1 MKYLEWNNLI
11 GAHLFNESAA
21 GKEVYLFLT
30 RQDIVQVGKEFSR
43 FSWQDDEAVWVDFIQ
58 AMRNGIPGEI
68 SKSNYLDKIQIAF
81 TKKSTLRIEGVEI
94 LYPPYL
100 CYLVLTVLPV
110 IESQGEQINDALRAN
125 NYYTRINYFL
135 QNNKL
140 PKLLNQNQTR
150 NWNDIWQH
158 LSDWSIKTKK
168 TDLGIFTVRNFS
180 SAWIYAGIPLSQ
192 CLIDPKAL
200 KRLPSVF
207 LKEGLIPNSFIHDNE
222 WRALLEKT
230 WVNDLHQRQSV
241 LAHIR
246 TEGDE
251 MGKVV
256 LEIVKQAYN
265 NWKGGIELEEEKK
278 TNQSVIRIRKE
289 GIRSRLFLAFKL
301 DIGRG
306 EFRWGCRMYSKNDYP
321 EDLSFNGLP
330 CFESREY
337 WSNQLELGFHEKIIL
352 KDDANKWDAVLP
364 EKDVRFFIGGANLN
378 LAAEYWIE
386 TDEFSRISPMRLLCK
401 NSRRQEVE
409 EWSQHFVAPGKFRE
423 LTNDD
428 FDGIPDFWSLFE
440 FQHPHKA
447 IDGTQITSS
456 FGAKR
461 IILTGGVKLETRTY
475 LNGCLPEIEI
485 ENADGFEEV
494 FIELVSGG
502 NKVALQKKTL
512 GEGKWVLPPTL
523 NPGEEFVI
531 SAGSEK
537 TPPQRIAAEPL
548 ESLKL
553 ENAICPK
560 RNRFG
565 VVDNNENISF
575 VQGSLV
581 QGFDFTRQHIY
592 LHHFQPGQ
600 ETTSSDEFFPDSH
613 KKDNGLLLEFLT
625 RKKTCHSGE
634 FFEAFEQVL
643 YSKITGELEDEKVNL
658 TMIKRQVLNWYDFLG
673 YVDFDYQSKRIV
685 TNPPQ
690 MFLIPTPFGRKALL
704 TGARTPDFVEKV
716 FESAKNLGLQME
728 VIPQAGTSKPWLL
741 LPDTLCVKAIN
752 MQGYGTR
759 ELRTFADS
767 LGIYFDPAHIVQWG
781 LLHFSASI
789 DDYENQLNPDERF
802 EDWDWSRKVFNQDSF
817 RFERQENEHFDRS
830 YTLVEYQL
838 NAYTYYHILWK
849 NGIAYHVDKSWGRW
863 MVLKHLKKQVIF
875 RDNNDMTAIPT
886 GMPLPRLISESLLL
900 CSGRIPTT
908 RYLEL
913 DSIRTYFF
921 LFGNVVKIMLDN
933 EFYRIGQNPIEINQT
948 F

>member
-1 MKYLEWNNLI
+1 MKYLEWNNVI
-11 GAHLFNESAA
+11 GSLLFNESMA

-30 RQDIVQVGKEFSR
+30 HQELIEAGKATGNYDS
-43 FSWQDDEAVWVDFIQ
+43 QPEASIWDDFIR
-58 AMRNGIPGEI
+58 AIRNGIPGEPA
-68 SKSNYLDKIQIAF
+68 KGNYLDKVQAAYV
-81 TKKSTLRIEGVEI
+81 KKTTLRIDGIEI

-110 IESQGEQINDALRAN
+110 LESQGQQINDTLRTN
-125 NYYTRINYFL
+125 NYYARINNFFERY
-135 QNNKL
+135 NIPTL
-140 PKLLNQNQTR
+140 PNQNQNH
-150 NWNDIWQH
+150 NWNHIWQH
-158 LSDWSIKTKK
+158 LSDWSTKTKK

-180 SAWIYAGIPLSQ
+180 NAWIYAGIPLSQ

-200 KRLPSVF
+200 KRLPAVF
-207 LKEGLIPNSFIHDNE
+207 LKEGLVPNGFIHDNE

-230 WVNDLHQRQSV
+230 WVNDLHQRQPV
-241 LAHIR
+241 IVHIR
-246 TEGDE
+246 AEGDE

-256 LEIVKQAYN
+256 IEIVKQAYN
-265 NWKGGIELEEEKK
+265 NWKGGTELEEEQKPHQPF
-278 TNQSVIRIRKE
+278 TRIKKE

-301 DIGRG
+301 DRSRG

-337 WSNQLELGFHEKIIL
+337 WSNQLELGFLEKTVL
-352 KDDANKWDAVLP
+352 KDVANKWEAVLP
-364 EKDVRFFIGGANLN
+364 EKDLRLFIGGANLN
-378 LAAEYWIE
+378 LAADYWIE
-386 TDEFSRISPMRLLCK
+386 TDEFSSISPMRLLCR
-401 NSRRQEVE
+401 NSRRQDVE
-409 EWSQHFVAPGKFRE
+409 EWGKHFVVPGKFRE
-423 LTNDD
+423 LTKDD
-428 FDGIPDFWSLFE
+428 FDGIPDTWILFE
-440 FQHPHKA
+440 FQYPQKA
-447 IDGTQITSS
+447 IDGIQITSS
-456 FGAKR
+456 SGAKR
-461 IILTGGVKLETRTY
+461 IILTGGVKLGTRTY
-475 LNGCLPEIEI
+475 LHGCLPEIEI
-485 ENADGFEEV
+485 ENTDGFEEV
-494 FIELVSGG
+494 FLELVPGG

-512 GEGKWVLPPTL
+512 GDGRWMLPPTL
-523 NPGEEFVI
+523 NPSDEFIV
-531 SAGSEK
+531 SAGTEK
-537 TPPQRIAAEPL
+537 TPPQRIAAETL

-553 ENAICPK
+553 DNAICPK

-565 VVDNNENISF
+565 VVDDNENTCY
-575 VQGSLV
+575 VQGSLI
-581 QGFDFTRQHIY
+581 QGFDFTRQKIY
-592 LHHFQPGQ
+592 EHRFTPNSNY
-600 ETTSSDEFFPDSH
+600 SSFTRNSADNYNTA
-613 KKDNGLLLEFLT
+613 NGLLLEFLT
-625 RKKTCHSGE
+625 RRKTCHPGE

-643 YSKITGELEDEKVNL
+643 YRKITGELEDENVNL
-658 TMIKRQVLNWYDFLG
+658 AILKRQVLNWYDFLG

-690 MFLIPTPFGRKALL
+690 MFLIPTPSGRRALL

-728 VIPQAGTSKPWLL
+728 VTPQAGARKSWLL
-741 LPDTLCVKAIN
+741 LPDTLYVKAMD
-752 MQGYGTR
+752 MQDYGTWA
-759 ELRTFADS
+759 LRTFADS

-802 EDWDWSRKVFNQDSF
+802 EDWDWSRKVFNPDTF
-817 RFERQENEHFDRS
+817 RFERHENEHFDRS

-838 NAYTYYHILWK
+838 NAYTYYHILWR

-886 GMPLPRLISESLLL
+886 GTPLPRLISESLML

-908 RYLEL
+908 KDLEL
-913 DSIRTYFF
+913 DSIRTNFF

-933 EFYRIGQNPIEINQT
+933 EFCRIGQNPIEINQT